1 MARRNSVALARDLGL
16 ALDPAGFMRE
26 LGLSPDPWQADLL
39 STAPH
44 RALLNCCRQS
54 GKSTTA
60 AGLALHTA
68 LYVPGSLVLLVSPSL
83 RQSGELFRKVG
94 GFYHQLT
101 GVERAVQESV
111 LRIELA
117 NGSRVVSL
125 PGSEG
130 TVRGYSSA
138 SLVIADEAARI
149 SDDLMAA
156 IRPMLA
162 VTNGRLIAMSTPWG
176 KRGWWHKE
184 WALGGDNWKRFSL
197 RAEDCPRISKEFL
210 ADEERAL
217 GPFLY
222 RQEYLCE
229 FLDDE
234 SSIFPTALIDAA
246 LANEIEPLWR

>member
-1 MARRNSVALARDLGL
+1 MARRGNSVALARDLGL

-26 LGLSPDPWQADLL
+26 LGLEPDPWQVELL
-39 STAPH
+39 TTQRRS
-44 RALLNCCRQS
+44 LCNLCRQA
-54 GKSTTA
+54 GKSTA
-60 AGLALHTA
+60 AAVSALHTA
-68 LYVPGSLVLLVSPSL
+68 LYAPGSLVLLVSPSL

-101 GVERAVQESV
+101 GVERPVQESV
-111 LRIELA
+111 LRVEFT

-130 TVRGYSSA
+130 TVRGYSAA

-176 KRGWWHKE
+176 RRGWWHKE

-246 LANEIEPLWR
+246 LTNEIEPLWR